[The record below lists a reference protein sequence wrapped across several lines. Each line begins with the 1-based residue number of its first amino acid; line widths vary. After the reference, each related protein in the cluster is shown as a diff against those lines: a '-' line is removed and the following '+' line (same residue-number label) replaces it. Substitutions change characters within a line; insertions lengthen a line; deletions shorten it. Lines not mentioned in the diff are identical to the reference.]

1 MHRLS
6 QILTLAIL
14 VVAISAPAWAQT
26 AMLRGTVV
34 DADKNPLEGVRITVT
49 SAQLASYRKTL
60 TTNAKGAFTL
70 RFQAS
75 QTQFQFEFLFEKPGY
90 QSFTQPIAPS
100 VTRQMR
106 EQFVMEASQSQVVDR
121 LGDLSSVV
129 TGSSNAAVEAF
140 NSGLSAQKAG
150 DLDTAR
156 TKLEEAVAIDESLSP
171 AQLALAQ
178 VLLDQREY
186 EAALVAAD
194 RALSLS
200 AGRAD
205 ALQVKHQALR
215 ALGRG
220 DEADAVAVELEAAED
235 AVATALRVYNE
246 AGQLFQADDREGAL
260 AKFRRAAELDPSL
273 IDAHHAVATLELARG
288 NHEASAEAAQTA
300 LSLGSEDVRTLRVLY
315 DAYDALGKTE
325 ELTEIAPRLA
335 AVDPDFGGG
344 KLVEQAAD
352 NWNAGQAERAVRLSR
367 MALAIDPSL
376 AKAYYFIGLDHL
388 GRGENDDA
396 KAALGK
402 FLELAPDD
410 AEAGTA
416 REMLSYIE

>member
-1 MHRLS
+1 MHRSRQNLT
-6 QILTLAIL
+6 LTLAL
-14 VVAISAPAWAQT
+14 ALLAAPTLAQT
-26 AMLRGTVV
+26 AMFRGTVV
-34 DADKNPLEGVRITVT
+34 DGDKKPLEGVKVTVT
-49 SAQLASYRKTL
+49 SDDLSSFRKNF
-60 TTNAKGAFTL
+60 TTNAKGTFTL

-75 QTQFQFEFLFEKPGY
+75 HTQFQFDFLFEKPGY
-90 QSFTQPIAPS
+90 QSFTQPFSPS

-106 EQFVMEASQSQVVDR
+106 EQFVMEASQSQVVER
-121 LGDLSSVV
+121 HGDLSSVV
-129 TGSSNAAVEAF
+129 TGSSNAAIDAF
-140 NSGLSAQKAG
+140 NAGLTAQKAD
-150 DLDTAR
+150 DLGGAR
-156 TKLEEAVAIDESLSP
+156 AKLEEAVSIDESLAP

-178 VLLDQREY
+178 VLLDLGDY
-186 EAALVAAD
+186 ESAVSSAD
-194 RALSLS
+194 SALSL
-200 AGRAD
+200 AANRAD

-220 DEADAVAVELEAAED
+220 EEAEDVALELEAAED
-235 AVATALRVYNE
+235 AASTALRVYNE

-288 NHEASAEAAQTA
+288 NHEVSAEAAQTA

-315 DAYDALGKTE
+315 DAYDALGKTD

-344 KLVEQAAD
+344 KLLEQAAD
-352 NWNAGQAERAVRLSR
+352 NWNTGQAERAVRLSR
-367 MALAIDPSL
+367 MALAIDPKL

-388 GRGENDDA
+388 GRGENADA

-416 REMLSYIE
+416 KEMLSYIE